1 MNRGH
6 VLQSS
11 PVQQMMAAGNPNW
24 WNINSMRAPITTN
37 QPSSSPFLPPP
48 HHPSFFIPQFQPTN
62 SSSLPFIPSWHDN
75 NNQNQNQEL
84 PEPWSQ
90 LLLGGLVGEDDKA
103 NGLRQLIHQA
113 KKLEGWEEQIL
124 ISQAHPNDPAN
135 VDVKQENSPPG
146 SFVYG
151 HHGTGNNN
159 EDFQSAALCSLS
171 QIMPTTTAASASSP
185 NSSCVTSFGSNML
198 DFSNKSEGRHPP
210 QSRSSSECNSSAT
223 GGAVKKA
230 RVQPSSSAQP
240 TFKVR
245 KEKLGDR
252 ITALHQLVS
261 PFGKTDTASVLLE
274 AIGYIRFLQNQIE
287 ALSLPYLGSGSPNMR
302 RQQQQSAVHGERS
315 CMFPEDPGQ
324 DAYEE
329 PKKDL
334 RSRGLCLV
342 PVSCTLQVGS
352 DNGADYW
359 APAALGGGF
368 Q

>member
-24 WNINSMRAPITTN
+24 WNINSMRAPTTN
-37 QPSSSPFLPPP
+37 QPSSSPFLPAP
-48 HHPSFFIPQFQPTN
+48 HHPSFFIPQFQPTSSS

-75 NNQNQNQEL
+75 NNQNQNQNQEL
-84 PEPWSQ
+84 PESWSQ

-103 NGLRQLIHQA
+103 NGLRQLFHQG
-113 KKLEGWEEQIL
+113 KKLEDWEDQIL
-124 ISQAHPNDPAN
+124 SSQAHPNAPVN
-135 VDVKQENSPPG
+135 VDVKQENLPPG

-151 HHGTGNNN
+151 HHGNGNNN

-185 NSSCVTSFGSNML
+185 KSSCVTSFGSNML

-210 QSRSSSECNSSAT
+210 PSRSSSE
-223 GGAVKKA
+223 
-230 RVQPSSSAQP
+230 
-240 TFKVR
+240 VR
-245 KEKLGDR
+245 KEKLGER

-261 PFGKTDTASVLLE
+261 PFGK
-274 AIGYIRFLQNQIE
+274 

-302 RQQQQSAVHGERS
+302 QQQQQSALLNDN
-315 CMFPEDPGQ
+315 CMKRKGVNSEQ